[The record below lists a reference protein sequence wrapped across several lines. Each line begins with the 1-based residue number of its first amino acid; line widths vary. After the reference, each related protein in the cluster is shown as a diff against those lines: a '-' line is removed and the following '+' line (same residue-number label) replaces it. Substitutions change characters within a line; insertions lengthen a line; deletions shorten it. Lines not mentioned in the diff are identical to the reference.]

1 MNTGQMMITLAAMML
16 LSLVILRV
24 NNGFLSTNTVLM
36 ETKFGVL
43 GVSLATSVIEEATGL
58 AFDENTNGA
67 TVSSVGDLST
77 LGPDGEVYKDNVNPF
92 DDFDDYEGLV
102 YIDSTMPSARFRIA
116 CSVDYINTAFPDSF
130 SGTKTWHKKLTVM
143 VTTQS
148 SQDTIEMSTIFSYF
162 YFR

>member
-24 NNGFLSTNTVLM
+24 NNGFLSTNTILM

-43 GVSLATSVIEEATGL
+43 GVSLATSVIEEATGK
-58 AFDENTNGA
+58 AFDENTNGS
-67 TVSSVGDLST
+67 TVSSVADLST
-77 LGPDGEVYKDNVNPF
+77 LGPDGEVYKDDVNPF
-92 DDFDDYEGLV
+92 DDFDDYDGLV
-102 YIDSTMPSARFRIA
+102 YVDSTMPSARFRISCDVVYVNPA
-116 CSVDYINTAFPDSF
+116 SPDSF
-130 SGTKTWHKKLTVM
+130 SGTNTWHKKLTVM

>member
-16 LSLVILRV
+16 LALVILRV

-43 GVSLATSVIEEATGL
+43 GVSLATAIIEDATGK
-58 AFDENTNGA
+58 AFDENSDSG
-67 TVSSVGDLST
+67 TVTTLNDLST
-77 LGPDGEVYKDNVNPF
+77 LGPDGEVYDDF
-92 DDFDDYEGLV
+92 DDFDDYKGLV

-116 CSVDYINTAFPDSF
+116 CDVVYVNPALPDSF
-130 SGTKTWHKKLTVM
+130 SGVNTWHKKLTVV
-143 VTTQS
+143 VTTPS
-148 SQDTIEMSTIFSYF
+148 SQDTIKMSTIFSYF

>member
-116 CSVDYINTAFPDSF
+116 CSVVYVNPAFPDSF

-143 VTTQS
+143 VTTAS
-148 SQDTIEMSTIFSYF
+148 SQDTIEMSTIFRYF

>member
-43 GVSLATSVIEEATGL
+43 GVSLATSIIEEATGK

-67 TVSSVGDLST
+67 TVASVADLST
-77 LGPDGEVYKDNVNPF
+77 LGPDSEVYEDDEF

-130 SGTKTWHKKLTVM
+130 SGSKTWHKKLTVM
-143 VTTQS
+143 VTTAS

>member
-16 LSLVILRV
+16 LALVILRV

-43 GVSLATSVIEEATGL
+43 GVSLATSIIEDATGK
-58 AFDENTNGA
+58 AFDENSDSG
-67 TVSSVGDLST
+67 TVTSLSDLST
-77 LGPDGEVYKDNVNPF
+77 LGPDGEVWPNF
-92 DDFDDYEGLV
+92 DDFDDYKGLV

-116 CSVDYINTAFPDSF
+116 CDVVYVDPTLPDSF
-130 SGTKTWHKKLTVM
+130 SGTNTWHKKLTVM
-143 VTTQS
+143 VTTPS
-148 SQDTIEMSTIFSYF
+148 SQDTIKMSTIFSYF